1 MINIINYLNS
11 TKDTSTIILTKY
23 SIYTINKLYKDIK
36 DIRHKSLSDPKSLL
50 ILNSLLEAYRK
61 IVSLETEE
69 AEVYIKL

>member
-23 SIYTINKLYKDIK
+23 SIYTINKLYKDIR